1 MKSTFFILFCGI
13 LTAGQAQTISRFT
26 ERVRALTAAA
36 MDSDP
41 KKLDAAW
48 DALKKSGSVPLIE
61 GDSVAFVYRGQ
72 ATSVEWMGD
81 FNQWGYDKTFQS
93 KGDRVGQSNLWILLA
108 SFPVDA
114 RLDYK
119 ILVNGASW
127 ILDPANPYQ
136 QWSGVGGGSPNSEL
150 RMPKWKPEELQAV
163 DPQAARGSLETDLL
177 LPSHVL
183 GYQVTYSVYLPA
195 GYQTG
200 AKLPVIYVTDGFE
213 YMHPKMG
220 NMVTVLDNLIAR
232 KKIKPV
238 VAVFID
244 HREPINRSNNKRM
257 EELAMNAKY
266 LQFFVDELIPLIEST
281 YPVEPNAAARAIM
294 GTSMGGLSSAYFV
307 FAKPD
312 VFSMAGIQSPSFW
325 TRPQIYSL
333 CEKANGTPIK
343 ISMTS
348 GIINDV
354 SESTRKMQTILEG
367 NACTYRYRE
376 VNEGHSWGNWR
387 NLIDDILVDFFGI

>member
-1 MKSTFFILFCGI
+1 MKQALVILFCFT
-13 LTAGQAQTISRFT
+13 LAVCQAQTRGRFT
-26 ERVRALTAAA
+26 DRVQALIAVAIQG
-36 MDSDP
+36 DLRQ
-41 KKLDAAW
+41 LDAAW
-48 DALKKSGSVPLIE
+48 DVLRKSGSIPLIE
-61 GDSVAFVYRGQ
+61 GDSVAFLFRGQ

-81 FNQWGYDKTFQS
+81 FNQWGYDKTFKS
-93 KGDRVGQSNLWILLA
+93 KGSRVGESNLWILKA
-108 SFPVDA
+108 SFPEDA

-119 ILVNGASW
+119 ILINGSNW
-127 ILDPANPYQ
+127 ILDPANAHQ

-150 RMPKWKPEELQAV
+150 RMPRWRPEELQLV
-163 DPQAARGSLETDLL
+163 DPQAAKGSLEADLL
-177 LPSHVL
+177 LPSQVL

-195 GYQTG
+195 GYQSS

-232 KKIKPV
+232 KKIKPI

-257 EELAMNAKY
+257 EELAMNSKY

-281 YPVEPNAAARAIM
+281 YPVEPHAAARAIM

-348 GIINDV
+348 GMINDV

-387 NLIDDILVDFFGI
+387 NLIDDILIDFFGI